1 VFADEPTERT
11 VRRVPIWRWRELQDR
26 PSSDLV
32 IVQGS
37 RLLIRRLPQRHAIV
51 LPEFVHHVL
60 DLSGD
65 LSAVEGRLH
74 RKLLRTIRQA
84 QKHGY
89 QLDVSQSDRD
99 FDEFYRRMA
108 LPTTRMRHGELSTPM
123 PRYEAYQYFR
133 RGLLFRIRR
142 DGDWVAGAVCQS
154 DQGTLLGQILGV
166 RWGDPQEMKMG
177 VLYALHYAVIRW
189 ANEHGYR
196 SLDFLETGPYLES
209 GLFQN
214 KRRWGTTVSVP
225 YYTRRQTWLQA
236 RRVTPA
242 LAGFLKENPFVIVD
256 AENRLH
262 GLIAVDDP
270 ASVPAETRLDWEKRY
285 ATPGLDSLIVRA
297 VGSFVESR
305 HEDLVL
311 PVSVANGQARA

>member
-1 VFADEPTERT
+1 
-11 VRRVPIWRWRELQDR
+11 
-26 PSSDLV
+26 
-32 IVQGS
+32 
-37 RLLIRRLPQRHAIV
+37 
-51 LPEFVHHVL
+51 
-60 DLSGD
+60 
-65 LSAVEGRLH
+65 
-74 RKLLRTIRQA
+74 
-84 QKHGY
+84 
-89 QLDVSQSDRD
+89 
-99 FDEFYRRMA
+99 
-108 LPTTRMRHGELSTPM
+108 M

-242 LAGFLKENPFVIVD
+242 LAGFLKENPFVIV
-256 AENRLH
+256 
-262 GLIAVDDP
+262 GLLLGALLP
-270 ASVPAETRLDWEKRY
+270 YLFGALGMT
-285 ATPGLDSLIVRA
+285 A
-297 VGSFVESR
+297 VGRAAGDVVKDVRELLRTNAGIMDGSSR
-305 HEDLVL
+305 PDYARTVDLVTKAAITL
-311 PVSVANGQARA
+311 WTRKAGILRTISWPNSGFSPRQPPTSRL